1 MPLPWLIGA
10 AAVAAVAAIA
20 KAVTDDSPSSS
31 STTTRTHD
39 DSDRLRQEKEA
50 AVQRERDGLKKNI
63 SKLQQDRRE
72 QLKTQL
78 RLAAATLAPASGQA
92 SSVDG
97 FAKMTKLTLEGI
109 SGERLEKIIGSTVS
123 SLSGYGTT
131 LKPLLA
137 SAPSIKVKQIS
148 QFLQGVNLL
157 EMVSAPVNASDADK
171 AALVQVQSANVR
183 IGRLQ
188 QLKTQ
193 LLSQV

>member
-20 KAVTDDSPSSS
+20 KAVTDDSPSP

-63 SKLQQDRRE
+63 AKQQQDRRE

-78 RLAAATLAPASGQA
+78 RLSAAALASAPGQA
-92 SSVDG
+92 SSVDA
-97 FAKMTKLTLEGI
+97 FAKMSRLTLEGI
-109 SGERLEKIIGSTVS
+109 SGERLEKIVDSTVS

-137 SAPSIKVKQIS
+137 SAQSIKVKQIS
-148 QFLQGVNLL
+148 AFLQGVNML
-157 EMVSAPVNASDADK
+157 ETVTTAANASAADK
-171 AALVQVQSANVR
+171 AALAQVQAANAR

-188 QLKTQ
+188 QLKAQ
-193 LLSQV
+193 LLPQV